1 MTGIESSLQQASP
14 YLTVVATAR
23 NDNHG
28 GDLLH
33 RMQVFVNGL
42 AAQCARFGLPTELIL
57 VEWNPPEDRERLA
70 RALNWPP
77 DDAVLKVRIVEVA
90 PGLHAKYSHAER
102 LPLFQMIAK
111 NVGIRRARGQFVL
124 ATNVDVLFSDDLMRV
139 ISQRSLREGRLYRA
153 DRHDVD
159 AQLDPDAPVVQ
170 QLSMCSTHV
179 IRICGAR
186 GTSDIRTNE
195 YFPIYG
201 SMSHWPGPLG
211 RWSRLVRFGIPFVLR
226 RLPRMMRRAGRR
238 FMHDL
243 RRLGRDLA
251 ELVRITLRTTA
262 RRLRSTP
269 VRTGG
274 KRLATRTTARNQ
286 LRQIVAGLAAEASAL
301 RAVVR
306 MTRDEVRVR
315 SQQLRVLWEQEKAR
329 VPLHTNACGDFT
341 LMSRSDWFRLRGYA
355 ELQMFSM
362 HLDSLLLYEAHYSGV
377 RQVVLR
383 GPVYHL
389 EHGGGFKPDSVGL
402 KQLNDRLDRDAIP
415 QVTNEQFSLWAIE
428 MFRERRPKAFNDG
441 DWGLANERLTEC
453 EAGAGGRRVRS
464 TVEEVV

>member
-1 MTGIESSLQQASP
+1 MTEMESSSQQALP

-70 RALNWPP
+70 RALKWPP
-77 DDAVLKVRIVEVA
+77 DDAVLKVRIVEVS
-90 PGLHAKYSHAER
+90 PGLHAKYSHAAR

-111 NVGIRRARGQFVL
+111 NVGIRRARGEFVL

-153 DRHDVD
+153 DRHDVE

-179 IRICGAR
+179 IRICEAR

-211 RWSRLVRFGIPFVLR
+211 RWGRLVRFGVPFVVR

-238 FMHDL
+238 FTRDV
-243 RRLGRDLA
+243 RRLGRDVA
-251 ELVRITLRTTA
+251 ELARITWRTTA
-262 RRLRSTP
+262 RRLRSSTP
-269 VRTGG
+269 GPTHG
-274 KRLATRTTARNQ
+274 KRLAPPTSARDQ
-286 LRQIVAGLAAEASAL
+286 LRHIVAGLAAEASAL

-306 MTRDEVRVR
+306 ITRDEIRVR

-341 LMSRSDWFRLRGYA
+341 LMSRRDWFRVRGYA

-362 HLDSLLLYEAHYSGV
+362 HLDSLLLYEAHYSGI

-389 EHGGGFKPDSVGL
+389 EHAGGFKPDSVGL
-402 KQLNDRLDRDAIP
+402 KQLNERLDRDAIP
-415 QVTNEQFSLWAIE
+415 QVTNEQFSRWVIE
-428 MFRERRPKAFNDG
+428 MFRERRPKVFNDG
-441 DWGLANERLTEC
+441 EWGLAHERLTEC
-453 EAGAGGRRVRS
+453 EAGARQVRS